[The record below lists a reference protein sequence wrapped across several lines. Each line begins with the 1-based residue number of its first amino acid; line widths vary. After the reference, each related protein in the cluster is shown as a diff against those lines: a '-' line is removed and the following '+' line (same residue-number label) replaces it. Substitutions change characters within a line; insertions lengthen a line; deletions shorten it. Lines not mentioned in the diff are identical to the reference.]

1 MIAFEKYI
9 TGNGLRVVLQQDM
22 STPLVSVNVLYD
34 VGSRDEDP
42 ERTGFAHLFE
52 HLMFGGTP
60 GVPDYD
66 RHVQL
71 AGGENNA
78 FTSTDITNYYLVVPK
93 KNIETALWLES
104 DRMSGLAFS
113 ERSLDVQR
121 KVVIEEFKQSYLN
134 QPYGDVWLLMRPLA
148 YKVHPYQWNTI
159 GKDISHIEN
168 AGIQEVKDFFRKF
181 YCPSNAILSVAGN
194 IETDEVKNLIDKWFL
209 PIHSGHPHQRNLP
222 QEPLQTEKRTLY
234 VRRNVPYPLIIKA
247 YHMPGRTEDDAY
259 ICDLISD
266 VLSNGLSSRFYNR
279 LYKKKKLFSEINAY
293 ITGSFDAGLLIIKGL
308 LKQGAVIEEAE
319 KAIDEEIG
327 KLCKDLVRAEEL
339 QKVKNKVETTLLLSN
354 NGIMTRSLNLA
365 VFELIGD
372 ASLIN
377 SESSRYSKVSREDIL
392 RISEVLFRE
401 TNCSA
406 LYYLPENY

>member
-1 MIAFEKYI
+1 MTEFTKY
-9 TGNGLRVVLQQDM
+9 TTANGLKVVLNRDT
-22 STPLVSVNVLYD
+22 STPLVSVNLLYD
-34 VGSRDEDP
+34 VGSRDENP
-42 ERTGFAHLFE
+42 ESTGFAHLFE

-60 GVPDYD
+60 RVPDYD

-78 FTSTDITNYYLVVPK
+78 FTSTDMTNYYLVVPK
-93 KNIETALWLES
+93 NNIETALWLES

-113 ERSLDVQR
+113 ETSLDVQR

-168 AGIQEVKDFFRKF
+168 AEIQEVKDFFTKF

-194 IETDEVKNLIDKWFL
+194 IETEEVKNLIDKWFL
-209 PIHSGHPHQRNLP
+209 PIQAGHPHQRNLP
-222 QEPLQTEKRTLY
+222 KEPLQAEKRTLN

-247 YHMPGRTEDDAY
+247 YHMPGRKEEDAY
-259 ICDLISD
+259 ACDLISD
-266 VLSNGLSSRFYNR
+266 ILSNGLSSRFYNR
-279 LYKKKKLFSEINAY
+279 LYKKKKIFSEINAY
-293 ITGSFDAGLLIIKGL
+293 ITGSFDAGLFIVKAL
-308 LKQGAVIEEAE
+308 LKEGSVIEEAE
-319 KAIDEEIG
+319 KAMDEEIG
-327 KLCKDLVRAEEL
+327 KLCTAMVRPEEL
-339 QKVKNKVETTLLLSN
+339 QKVKNKVETTMILSN
-354 NGIMTRSLNLA
+354 TGIMSRSLNLA
-365 VFELIGD
+365 VFELLGD

-377 SESSRYSKVSREDIL
+377 SELSRYSKISREDIL
-392 RISEVLFRE
+392 RVSIGLFKE
-401 TNCSA
+401 SNCSA